1 MKRAN
6 RVMKTKLQCGKYLE
20 LHRIEVALRTETV
33 YLVPLTIHLQEEVI
47 NAQENN
53 HLCKDCGVQWA
64 KVQWEVQ
71 WGVQLPAVSPVQE
84 LVNKVVCVVLSIF
97 LTL

>member
-1 MKRAN
+1 MK
-6 RVMKTKLQCGKYLE
+6 MKLQCGKYLE
-20 LHRIEVALRTETV
+20 LHSIEVALRTETV

-53 HLCKDCGVQWA
+53 HLCEDCGVQWA

-71 WGVQLPAVSPVQE
+71 LPAVSTVRE
-84 LVNKVVCVVLSIF
+84 LVNKMNCVVFPIF

>member
-6 RVMKTKLQCGKYLE
+6 RVMKMKLQCGKYLE
-20 LHRIEVALRTETV
+20 LHSIEVALRTETV

-53 HLCKDCGVQWA
+53 HLCEDCGVLWA
-64 KVQWEVQ
+64 RVQWE
-71 WGVQLPAVSPVQE
+71 VQLPAVSPVQE
-84 LVNKVVCVVLSIF
+84 RVNKTIRVVFPIF